1 MNEEK
6 YILAHDHGTSG
17 SKAAIVSIHGE
28 VIGFEFEEV
37 PLFLPS
43 AGAAEQNPDD
53 WWNAMKKTIT
63 RVLDKN
69 LVSIDDIIGF
79 CNTSQWSG
87 TIPVDKEGNHLMNA
101 IIWMDT
107 RGAPY
112 VEKFYKG
119 ILKVGGMNLIK
130 ALKYLHDN
138 GIIHNDVKPDNIMI
152 DNNLTPVLVDFGVSC
167 SPKST
172 CSIDGVNST
181 CCKNVYGPNLCIS
194 PETLNNKAY
203 FFQSDIWSLGITFYI
218 VSTGGEYPFIY
229 ANNTKSLFNN
239 IKTTD
244 PLKLKTS
251 NNILN
256 NIVNRCLIK
265 NPVSRIKLNEISDIL
280 G

>member
-6 YILAHDHGTSG
+6 YVLAHDHGTSG

-87 TIPVDKEGNHLMNA
+87 TIPVDKDGNHLMNA

-130 ALKYLHDN
+130 ILKWVKITGGAL
-138 GIIHNDVKPDNIMI
+138 
-152 DNNLTPVLVDFGVSC
+152 
-167 SPKST
+167 
-172 CSIDGVNST
+172 
-181 CCKNVYGPNLCIS
+181 
-194 PETLNNKAY
+194 TLSGKD
-203 FFQSDIWSLGITFYI
+203 SGLLTFY
-218 VSTGGEYPFIY
+218 F
-229 ANNTKSLFNN
+229 
-239 IKTTD
+239 
-244 PLKLKTS
+244 
-251 NNILN
+251 
-256 NIVNRCLIK
+256 
-265 NPVSRIKLNEISDIL
+265 
-280 G
+280 